1 MITLQTIA
9 RALRGDVAGR
19 QVLAPGPG
27 HSAKDRSL
35 AVSISSDAPDGF
47 ICYSHAGDDWRA
59 CRDYV
64 RAKLRLPEWQPG
76 DGREQHR
83 TIQPSH
89 VDKWDF
95 ATVDAQAEDR
105 CRTEDDMVRIGWAQA
120 IFKEATTDPR
130 QPQVTGYLQS
140 RALILCGETAGGTL
154 RFHPECPWRNE
165 DTGRTEFIP
174 CLIAAF
180 RSIDDNTVT
189 AIHRIRVDKPEL
201 WPKTE
206 RRMLGV
212 VHRSAVKLGSTT
224 GKLTIGEGV
233 ETCMAAVQL
242 GLGPAWALGSAG
254 AISFFPVI
262 DGVSEL
268 KILAESGDAS
278 GRAIQICG
286 RRWRRAGRRVLISR
300 PNVGSD
306 HNDVL
311 MKRRVS

>member
-1 MITLQTIA
+1 MTITLQTIA
-9 RALRGDVAGR
+9 RALGGEITGR
-19 QVLAPGPG
+19 QVVAPGPG

-47 ICYSHAGDDWRA
+47 ICYSHAGDDWRE

-64 RAKLRLPEWQPG
+64 RTKLGLPEWQPG
-76 DGREQHR
+76 DGRERQR

-89 VDKWDF
+89 IDKWDF
-95 ATVDAQAEDR
+95 GTIDAQAEAKR
-105 CRTEDDMVRIGWAQA
+105 RTEDDLIRIGWAQA
-120 IFKEATTDPR
+120 IWNEATSPMRTRAED
-130 QPQVTGYLQS
+130 YLAS
-140 RALILCGETAGGTL
+140 RALDLPDDLVDGVL

-189 AIHRIRVDKPEL
+189 AVHRIRVDMPDR

-212 VHRSAVKLGSTT
+212 VHRSAVKLGSYT
-224 GKLTIGEGV
+224 GRLTIGEGV

-242 GLGPAWALGSAG
+242 GLGSTWALGSAG

-286 RRWRRAGRRVLISR
+286 RRWRHAGRRVLISR